1 MLKVLTEDNHQ
12 DVNSNTYDKS
22 NMKEQL
28 EVTRLALGTAQ
39 FGLNYGIA
47 NERGRVSTDQVSEI
61 LKAAS
66 SAGIDTLD
74 TAIAYGD
81 SEQRLGDVGISCW
94 KVVSKL
100 PEMPLD
106 TVNVYPWVKQ
116 SVCTSLERLQVSQLY
131 GLLLHRPGQLLGS
144 QGDALYHSLSLM
156 KEQGLVKKI
165 GVSIYSPSELN
176 LLYSKK
182 FSFDLVQSPLNVLD
196 RSLEKS
202 GWLHKLRDLGVEI
215 HTRSVF
221 LQGLLLMNP
230 SKRPTY
236 FKRWQPLWDHWD
248 QWLTDAKL
256 TPLQACL
263 SYVRSLPEVSRIVVG
278 VDSLSQLEEILDSPI
293 SNLEIPDSIIA
304 SNDPE
309 LIYPFHWMK

>member
-1 MLKVLTEDNHQ
+1 M
-12 DVNSNTYDKS
+12 S
-22 NMKEQL
+22 
-28 EVTRLALGTAQ
+28 RLALGTAQ

-47 NERGRVSTDQVSEI
+47 NERGQVSTDQVSEI
-61 LKAAS
+61 LKTAS
-66 SAGIDTLD
+66 SVGIDTLD

-81 SEQRLGDVGISCW
+81 SEQRLGGVGISCW

-100 PEMPLD
+100 PEIPPD
-106 TVNVYPWVKQ
+106 TANVYSWVKQ
-116 SVCTSLERLQVSQLY
+116 SVCTSLERLQVRQLY
-131 GLLLHRPGQLLGS
+131 GLLLHRPEQLLGS

-165 GVSIYSPSELN
+165 GVSIYNPGELN
-176 LLYSKK
+176 LLCDK

-196 RSLEKS
+196 RNLEKS

-236 FKRWQPLWDHWD
+236 FKRWQPLWDHWE
-248 QWLTDAKL
+248 QWLTDAKS

-263 SYVRSLPEVSRIVVG
+263 SYVCSLPEVSRIVVG
-278 VDSLSQLEEILDSPI
+278 IDSLSQLKEILASP
-293 SNLEIPDSIIA
+293 SANLEIPDSIIA